1 MQQAAFSTHSFT
13 RHGLGLAVSAVLLT
27 TLNSASASE
36 LIAADGPMGMAIL
49 GNQAGVP
56 VVDIVAP
63 NTQGLSHNR
72 WQDYNVGTAGL
83 VLNNSLA
90 AGQVQLNGVALD
102 IGANRQFADVAAS
115 TILNEVVGTRG
126 STIAGSQVI
135 FGQAADYVLSN
146 PNGIELN
153 GARMTLDS
161 AHTATYVVGTPEFSD
176 GVISQ
181 YDTRSQS
188 PAEHRLVV
196 GQNGL
201 DVGTGSV
208 RLIAPTVQKTGTIT
222 AGGDL
227 TLLLGNHL
235 VDARSL
241 STEAVA
247 RSSAAV
253 DASLLGAMHAR
264 RIKIVSTD
272 QGVGLNMGI
281 TRLRGD
287 KGIDIS
293 SAGALSIGSSVVNQG
308 QYGQAAIDAGEQDL
322 VLSAGGDM
330 TLKSVAIVAQNI
342 DARSRGL
349 LKLDALSNQTE
360 TQRQAS
366 ADDHWFTLA
375 AGESDA
381 QVTERSLT
389 HVGNRLKATRNVRLD
404 GRSGIE
410 MAATRVDG
418 PEDVGFY
425 TVRGGVQLGA
435 KMDQS
440 WRTVRVASLEG
451 TDDSASTYTETAQA
465 THIQGGTVSL
475 PTATLLGA
483 SINATHSLD
492 IGGAGA
498 THIGSLDFKRTL
510 TQGTGARRVSLTDT
524 LAHEALQE
532 RRYQRPSQL
541 QAPNASLSL
550 HGTEIRIV
558 GSQLSAKDVR
568 LQFDGTVAIEGGSED
583 TRIEGARPAA
593 QQFQRSFDR
602 SAQSNVASV
611 VQATDTLAIRAR
623 RSTFREGSVSV
634 SGSHLLGDKA
644 VIVDAEDNMWIS
656 SADEKQ
662 SFNLSGPQWGPVPG
676 ELPQT
681 DAWSRKGFR
690 ESQARSTL
698 GGAGSLHVAAGGL
711 LDVAGSSLDAG
722 GDITLAAADIQL
734 TGSLAPTGPRN
745 ETIWLDNDLPGYYF
759 APIAGGT
766 DARVTDRIN
775 NGFAMKAG
783 GSIDITAK
791 RLATHAASVNAAD
804 QLTLPSALAL
814 FKDTPVEDAD
824 AIRSNYHGY
833 VAPRPSSWQSLAG
846 LPLAALD
853 VAVPSSNGTTRES
866 TFVAG
871 EVSADTAQRI
881 QALNIPLTL
890 R

>member
-1 MQQAAFSTHSFT
+1 MQQAAFSTQSFT
-13 RHGLGLAVSAVLLT
+13 RHRLGLAVSAVLLT
-27 TLNSASASE
+27 TLGSASASE

-90 AGQVQLNGVALD
+90 AGQVQLGGVALD

-161 AHTATYVVGTPEFSD
+161 AHTATYVVGTPAFSD

-208 RLIAPTVQKTGTIT
+208 RLIAPTVQKTGAIT
-222 AGGDL
+222 AGDDL

-235 VDARSL
+235 VDSRAL

-287 KGIDIS
+287 KGIEIS

-330 TLKSVAIVAQNI
+330 SLTSVAIDAQNI

-349 LKLDALSNQTE
+349 LRLDALSNQTE

-366 ADDHWFTLA
+366 ADEHWFTLA

-381 QVTERSLT
+381 QITERSLT
-389 HVGNRLKATRNVRLD
+389 HIGNRLTATRNVRLD

-410 MAATRVDG
+410 MAATRIDG
-418 PEDVGFY
+418 PENVGLY

-440 WRTVRVASLEG
+440 WRTVRVPSLDG
-451 TDDSASTYTETAQA
+451 SDDSASTYTETAQA
-465 THIQGGTVSL
+465 THIEGGTVSL

-483 SINATHSLD
+483 TINATHSID

-510 TQGTGARRVSLTDT
+510 TQGTDARRVSLTDT

-532 RRYQRPSQL
+532 RRYQQPSQL

-550 HGTEIRIV
+550 QGTEIRIV

-583 TRIEGARPAA
+583 ARIEGARPAA

-602 SAQSNVASV
+602 SAQSNVASF

-644 VIVDAEDNMWIS
+644 VIVDAEDNVWIS

-681 DAWSRKGFR
+681 GAWSRKGFR

-698 GGAGSLHVAAGGL
+698 GGAGSLHVSAGGM
-711 LDVAGSSLDAG
+711 LDVAGSYLDTG
-722 GDITLAAADIQL
+722 GDIKLAAADIQL

-759 APIAGGT
+759 APVAGGT

-804 QLTLPSALAL
+804 QLTLSSGLAL

-833 VAPRPSSWQSLAG
+833 VAPRPSNWQSLAG

-871 EVSADTAQRI
+871 EVSADTARRI